1 MEFKNRTG
9 LLLQSIAILATIKI
23 TLGTKSIMHTDNKT
37 PESSNKQNSEKPFVP
52 PRHWVGPEELSA
64 DYWSNPQVKERRA
77 QEFHDKPIETIAM
90 IDRLDKEGI
99 RRRDFLTLMGA
110 SMAMAS
116 FSCARRPVH
125 KIIPYVVAPS
135 TVVPGVPNFYASTH
149 PETGYGLLV
158 KTREGRPIKLEGN
171 PDHPLNRGKLDA
183 RGQASILDLYDTD
196 RLLGPGTR
204 SRGGDLRAI
213 SWSEA
218 DSAII
223 AKLKAARSVRILSG
237 NLHGETAARLHK
249 EFAQGL
255 GNANV
260 TYFAPLANEDVA
272 EGQQL
277 SYGNSVVPH
286 YAFDQAEVIVSLGA
300 DFLGTWVSPVEFNV
314 DWVKNRRLGAK
325 ADKKTDHK
333 SEKLSKFVVFESTL
347 TVTGSNA
354 DDRYPIRPG
363 DELKVALAI
372 AYEIIVSQKQTR
384 FASDNAV
391 VSALS
396 GYSPEVVGK
405 EIGVKVES
413 LKEAAKHLLAARGK
427 GIVVAGGPQTR
438 SHDSLAL
445 QVAVN
450 LLNSALENEGA
461 TVDGLKGP
469 RNIRSS
475 LASLTKLVGEMKSNQ
490 VDVLIIDHVNPAYHA
505 PAALGFM
512 SAMRMVPTVI
522 VVSDRDTETARQAD
536 YVLPET
542 HFLES
547 WGDASVRE
555 GIYSIQQPTIAPIHD
570 SKSLE
575 DCLLTWAKGT
585 GQKQSALM
593 SQSTDWHGYLMGNWK
608 ETFFNGKAGG
618 KKSASGDAAFDSFWE
633 NTLKVG
639 VFVAPNS
646 GKGGARSFKSGALS
660 TIPKYAAKSDEHYL
674 ALYPLVA
681 MGDGRHANNP
691 WLQEMPDPISS
702 VTWDNFINV
711 GPEAAKKLDVS
722 ENDVLE
728 VKSGDVTVQL
738 PVHVQPGMHPNAV
751 SIALGYGRR
760 SVGKVGNQAGVDVFS
775 MVQVE
780 NGRAVFSGQSVKL
793 AKTGRFYQLAS
804 TQWHTTTE
812 NRPVINDIN
821 LAEYRKN
828 PAAQDATEPE
838 VRMKRVPTM
847 WPYHDYPGYR
857 WGMSIDLN
865 SCTGCGACTIA
876 CQAENNIPVV
886 GRDQVRVSRQ
896 MHWIRIDRYFS
907 GSADAPSVTFQ
918 PMLCQHCENA
928 PCETVCPVLATIHDD
943 EGVNIQVYN
952 RCVGTRYCQNNCPY
966 KVRRFNFFD
975 HWKSYEGTMNLAW
988 NPDVTV
994 RSRGIMEKCTFCVQR
1009 IHEGKWKAKDE
1020 GRKVLDGEIKTACQ
1034 QTCPTDAIVFG
1045 NINDKNSSVTKLHE
1059 DPRSF
1064 RVLEDLATMPVV
1076 TYLTKVRNV
1085 ERESELSKSEE

>member
-1 MEFKNRTG
+1 MEK
-9 LLLQSIAILATIKI
+9 Q
-23 TLGTKSIMHTDNKT
+23 T
-37 PESSNKQNSEKPFVP
+37 PETSKQQTSDKPFVP
-52 PRHWVGPEELSA
+52 PRHWIGPEELSA
-64 DYWSNPQVKERRA
+64 DYWNNPLVKERRA
-77 QEFHDKPIETIAM
+77 QEFYDKPIETIAM

-125 KIIPYVVAPS
+125 KIIPYVVAP
-135 TVVPGVPNFYASTH
+135 TTIVPGVPNYYASAH
-149 PETGYGLLV
+149 PESGYGLLV

-171 PDHPLNRGKLDA
+171 PDHPVNRGRLDA
-183 RGQASILDLYDTD
+183 RGQASVLDLYDTD
-196 RLLGPGTR
+196 RLQSPSAR
-204 SRGGDLRAI
+204 SRGGDLRPITWVEADKAI
-213 SWSEA
+213 S
-218 DSAII
+218 
-223 AKLKAARSVRILSG
+223 AKLKTAKSVRILSG
-237 NLHGETAARLHK
+237 NMHGDSNGRLLK
-249 EFAQGL
+249 EFAQGFS
-255 GNANV
+255 NASV
-260 TYFAPLANEDVA
+260 TYFAPIAAEDVA
-272 EGQQL
+272 EGQML
-277 SYGNSVVPH
+277 SYGTSVAPH
-286 YAFDQAEVIVSLGA
+286 YAFDKAEVIVSLGA
-300 DFLGTWVSPVEFNV
+300 DFLGTWISPVEFNA
-314 DWVKNRRLGAK
+314 DWVKNRKLGAK
-325 ADKKTDHK
+325 TGKNVDHH
-333 SEKLSKFVVFESTL
+333 SEKLSKFIVFESTM

-363 DELKVALAI
+363 DELKVAAAI
-372 AYEIIVSQKQTR
+372 AYEIIVVQKQTR

-391 VSALS
+391 INALS
-396 GYSPEVVGK
+396 GYSPEVVSK
-405 EIGVKVES
+405 EIGVKPEAF
-413 LKEAAKHLLAARGK
+413 KEVAKHLLGARGK

-438 SHDSLAL
+438 SHDSTAL
-445 QVAVN
+445 QVVVN
-450 LLNSALENEGA
+450 LLNSALENEGE
-461 TVDGLKGP
+461 TIDGVNSP
-469 RNIRSS
+469 REIRSS
-475 LASLTKLVGEMKSNQ
+475 LSGLTKLVGEMKSNQ

-505 PAALGFM
+505 PSALGFM
-512 SAMRMVPTVI
+512 AAMRNVPMVI
-522 VVSDRDTETARQAD
+522 VVAERDNETARQAD
-536 YVLPET
+536 YVLPES
-542 HFLES
+542 HFLEA
-547 WGDASVRE
+547 WGDSSPRR

-570 SKSLE
+570 SRTFE
-575 DCLLTWAKGT
+575 DCLLAWAKGT
-585 GQKQSALM
+585 GNKQTPLITESA
-593 SQSTDWHGYLMGNWK
+593 DWHAFIMANWK
-608 ETFFNGKAGG
+608 QNHYSGSKNT
-618 KKSASGDAAFDSFWE
+618 KKGSAGDAGFDSFWE
-633 NTLKVG
+633 NTLKTG
-639 VFVAPNS
+639 VFVNNAGAKSAARTFKSSALASVPKYS
-646 GKGGARSFKSGALS
+646 ARSNDS
-660 TIPKYAAKSDEHYL
+660 IYL
-674 ALYPLVA
+674 ALYPMVA

-691 WLQEMPDPISS
+691 WLQEMPDPVTS

-711 GPEAAKKLDVS
+711 GTEATKKLNLA
-722 ENDVLE
+722 ENDVVE

-751 SIALGYGRR
+751 SIGLGYGRR
-760 SVGKVGNQAGVDVFS
+760 SVGKVGNLTGVDVFS

-780 NGRAVFSGQSVKL
+780 NGHAVFAGMPVKL

-812 NRPVINDIN
+812 NRPVINEIN

-828 PAAQDATEPE
+828 PGAADATEPE
-838 VRMKRVPTM
+838 VRLKRVPTM
-847 WPYHDYPGYR
+847 WPYHDYPGNR

-907 GSADAPSVTFQ
+907 GSPESPSVTFQ

-928 PCETVCPVLATIHDD
+928 PCETVCPVLATVHDD

-1009 IHEGKWKAKDE
+1009 IQEGKWKAKDE
-1020 GRKVLDGEIKTACQ
+1020 GRKVKDGEILTACQ

-1045 NINDKNSSVTKLHE
+1045 NINDMQSEVTKLHK

-1064 RVLEDLATMPVV
+1064 RLLEDLATMPVV
-1076 TYLTKVRNV
+1076 TYMTKVRNV
-1085 ERESELSKSEE
+1085 ERESELQKSEE